1 MDRISIRI
9 ELVPMATPAFFDQI
23 ELPIRFM
30 YVFDQMMLHVAVGAD
45 RRFDISEIKKFVSM
59 NAPGV
64 LVIFLLMA
72 S

>member
-1 MDRISIRI
+1 MNRISIRI
-9 ELVPMATPAFFDQI
+9 QLVPMATPAFFDQI

-30 YVFDQMMLHVAVGAD
+30 YVFNQMVFHVAVSAD

-59 NAPGV
+59 NAHGV
-64 LVIFLLMA
+64 LVIFLLVA